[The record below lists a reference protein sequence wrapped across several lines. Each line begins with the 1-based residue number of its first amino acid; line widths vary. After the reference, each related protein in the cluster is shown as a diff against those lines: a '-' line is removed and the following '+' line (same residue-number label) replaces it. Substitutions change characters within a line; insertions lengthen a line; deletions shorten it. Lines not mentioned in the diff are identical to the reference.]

1 MKKLPWSAESIL
13 RDRVRRNLN
22 NAFPFSQY
30 SIRLMLDESGNKIKR
45 LQHYPCIGVESDLTM
60 SSIVKRGGP
69 KRDAKGS
76 RPKWSQVE
84 VGTPAGGGYA
94 TVCASLSGTML
105 CLDLGLLSAV
115 IAREYAMQ

>member
-1 MKKLPWSAESIL
+1 
-13 RDRVRRNLN
+13 
-22 NAFPFSQY
+22 
-30 SIRLMLDESGNKIKR
+30 MLDESGNKIKR

-94 TVCASLSGTML
+94 TVCASAVHSVPLSGTML